1 MSTPFISPPSSKED
15 FTISTISKE
24 ESSPNSTSRTPKQA
38 FTISNS
44 ELTTTTPHKLTSFTR
59 SPIFQILTLSFTA
72 FCCPGIWSAISGLG
86 LAGTSSPHLINSA
99 TSLLYAFMTITC
111 FLSPFLT
118 PSYLSFRTTLS
129 LSSLG
134 YPIYAAGLYVN
145 SRHEGGGYEWV
156 VYLGAIVCGIAS
168 GFFWAVEGAVATG
181 VGGEKGGSHRGR
193 YIATWNSLRYSAGI
207 LGGSISLA
215 VNHNNHHKGK
225 VTSATYLVFI
235 GIQCLG
241 FFFALFLSNPPQ
253 KQNSGTSSFAWG
265 WKREAKEMWKLGR
278 SKSILLLS
286 PLFWYFGWSQAYPG
300 TYLATYFSVR
310 SRALA
315 SLMSAVVG
323 ILSTWLIGILLD
335 LPWLSKNR
343 SKRAKI
349 TYAIIA
355 ILNSALWIWGLILQ
369 NKYQRTKPVLDWT
382 EQRSFAVG
390 FGFYMLDRICLSMVE
405 NFIYWCISNL
415 SDEQGELIRYSSLLR
430 GIETAGVAIGFGV
443 QAVPTVLIGTVGIN
457 FGLWFFAVGFGWVGA
472 GRVVGVFE
480 KRERERMGEEVSG

>member
-1 MSTPFISPPSSKED
+1 
-15 FTISTISKE
+15 
-24 ESSPNSTSRTPKQA
+24 
-38 FTISNS
+38 
-44 ELTTTTPHKLTSFTR
+44 
-59 SPIFQILTLSFTA
+59 
-72 FCCPGIWSAISGLG
+72 
-86 LAGTSSPHLINSA
+86 
-99 TSLLYAFMTITC
+99 MTITC

-129 LSSLG
+129 LSTLG

-145 SRHEGGGYEWV
+145 SKHEDGRYEWV
-156 VYLGAIVCGIAS
+156 VYLGAIICGIAS

-181 VGGEKGGSHRGR
+181 VGGRDAGRGRGR

-215 VNHNNHHKGK
+215 VNHDNQHKGK

-235 GIQCLG
+235 AIQCLG
-241 FFFALFLSNPPQ
+241 FFFALFLSNPNPTT
-253 KQNSGTSSFAWG
+253 NTNRNGFGWG
-265 WKREAKEMWKLGR
+265 WKKEAKEMWRLGR

-315 SLMSAVVG
+315 SLLSAIVG
-323 ILSTWLIGILLD
+323 ILSAWLIGILLD
-335 LPWLSKNR
+335 LPILSKHR
-343 SKRAKI
+343 YKRAKT

-355 ILNSALWIWGLILQ
+355 ILNSALWIWGLVLQ
-369 NKYQRTKPVLDWT
+369 NKYQKTKPVLDWDGHG
-382 EQRSFAVG
+382 EGFAVG
-390 FGFYMLDRICLSMVE
+390 FAFYMLDRICLAMVE

-415 SDEQGELIRYSSLLR
+415 ADEQGVLIRYSSLLR
-430 GIETAGVAIGFGV
+430 GVETAGVAVGFGV

-457 FGLWFFAVGFGWVGA
+457 FGLWVLAVGCGWVGA
-472 GRVVGVFE
+472 GSVVRVWE
-480 KRERERMGEEVSG
+480 ERERMGEEGSG

>member
-1 MSTPFISPPSSKED
+1 
-15 FTISTISKE
+15 
-24 ESSPNSTSRTPKQA
+24 
-38 FTISNS
+38 
-44 ELTTTTPHKLTSFTR
+44 
-59 SPIFQILTLSFTA
+59 
-72 FCCPGIWSAISGLG
+72 
-86 LAGTSSPHLINSA
+86 
-99 TSLLYAFMTITC
+99 MTITC

-118 PSYLSFRTTLS
+118 PSYISFRTTLS

-145 SRHEGGGYEWV
+145 SKHEDGRYEWA

-181 VGGEKGGSHRGR
+181 VGGEKRGSSRGR

-207 LGGSISLA
+207 LGGVISLA

-253 KQNSGTSSFAWG
+253 KPGTSGFSWG
-265 WKREAKEMWKLGR
+265 WREEAKEMWKLGR

-315 SLMSAVVG
+315 SLLSAIVG
-323 ILSTWLIGILLD
+323 ILSTWLIGTLLD
-335 LPWLSKNR
+335 LPLLSKNR
-343 SKRAKI
+343 YKRART
-349 TYAIIA
+349 TYLLIA

-369 NKYQRTKPVLDWT
+369 NRYMHTKPVLDWS
-382 EQRSFAVG
+382 EQGPFAVG
-390 FGFYMLDRICLSMVE
+390 FGFYMLDRICLSVVE

-430 GIETAGVAIGFGV
+430 GIETAGVAVGFGV

-457 FGLWFFAVGFGWVGA
+457 FGLWFFAVGLGLVGT
-472 GRVVGVFE
+472 GKVVRVFE
-480 KRERERMGEEVSG
+480 EREREREWGVVERVGL